1 MPVHVSNQEKLRT
14 SYAAL
19 RTRLLAKRKIEET
32 RLARVR
38 EALRRIDRELAALER
53 ERMRLDRSIREEM
66 STRAATARR
75 GHGRTTQA
83 TDEDIA
89 RAAKQFA
96 STATR

>member
-1 MPVHVSNQEKLRT
+1 MPVLVSNQEKLRT

-19 RTRLLAKRKIEET
+19 RTKLLAKRKIEET

-38 EALRRIDRELAALER
+38 DALRRIDRELAALER
-53 ERMRLDRSIREEM
+53 DRMRLDRSIREEM
-66 STRAATARR
+66 SNRAASASRRR
-75 GHGRTTQA
+75 GRATQA

-89 RAAKQFA
+89 RAARQFA